1 MKSYTKFIPIMIL
14 LAMSTILTSW
24 DILDNAKKKIK
35 SYTQEVLGEEEKN
48 DLITSKLDTLEATVK
63 VFEKHGL
70 DNQKFYN
77 IVNMHLRIALELHY
91 VNADLPSEEHDRFY
105 KLTGGWCGGHPF
117 NKNWVS
123 AFSPYDE
130 GLDYEYTDYVYPF
143 DESNP
148 LPTAHSKSD
157 DILDGLLK

>member
-1 MKSYTKFIPIMIL
+1 MKSYTKFIPMMIL

-77 IVNMHLRIALELHY
+77 IVNMHLRIAPL
-91 VNADLPSEEHDRFY
+91 R
-105 KLTGGWCGGHPF
+105 WC
-117 NKNWVS
+117 
-123 AFSPYDE
+123 
-130 GLDYEYTDYVYPF
+130 
-143 DESNP
+143 ESS
-148 LPTAHSKSD
+148 T
-157 DILDGLLK
+157 

>member
-1 MKSYTKFIPIMIL
+1 MKSYTKFIPMMIL

-24 DILDNAKKKIK
+24 DILDNAQKKIK
-35 SYTQEVLGEEEKN
+35 GYTQEVLGEEKN

-91 VNADLPSEEHDRFY
+91 VYASLPREDFDRFK
-105 KLTGGWCGGHPF
+105 KLTGGWFGGHRH